1 MSTLSTPRYHHGD
14 LRNTLLAAAE
24 RIIDSDPAR
33 TFSLRELARTAGVS
47 HAAPYKHFATQA
59 ELVAELA
66 RRWMADF
73 VDAQEQ
79 AVTGADARADLL
91 AAGQAYT
98 GWAASH
104 PSRFTIIFDPAWNTG
119 TGSGVLAGEATRH
132 EALLQ
137 RLTTTAIGAGVLSGP
152 APAAAT
158 HLWALVHGL
167 ATLVILGHIARA
179 DVPAALQ
186 RALLPA

>member
-1 MSTLSTPRYHHGD
+1 MSTSSPSTYHHGD
-14 LRNTLLAAAE
+14 LRNALLAAAE
-24 RIIDSDPAR
+24 RIIDADPAR
-33 TFSLRELARTAGVS
+33 TFSLRELARAAGVS

-59 ELVAELA
+59 ALVAELA

-73 VDAQEQ
+73 VDTQEES
-79 AVTGADARADLL
+79 VTGADARADLL
-91 AAGQAYT
+91 AAGQAYA

-119 TGSGVLAGEATRH
+119 TQSGALAGEAARH

-137 RLTTTAIGAGVLSGP
+137 RLTTAAVDADVLSGP
-152 APAAAT
+152 PPAAAI

-167 ATLVILGHIARA
+167 ATLVILGHVARA
-179 DVPAALQ
+179 DVPEALQ

>member
-1 MSTLSTPRYHHGD
+1 MSTSSSSRYHHGD

-33 TFSLRELARTAGVS
+33 TFSLRELARAAGVS

-66 RRWMADF
+66 RLWMADF

-104 PSRFTIIFDPAWNTG
+104 PSRFTIIFDPAWNSGTG
-119 TGSGVLAGEATRH
+119 TGVLAGEATRH

-137 RLTTTAIGAGVLSGP
+137 RLTTAAIDAGVLSGP
-152 APAAAT
+152 APAAAMY
-158 HLWALVHGL
+158 LWALVHGL
-167 ATLVILGHIARA
+167 ATLVILGHVARA

-186 RALLPA
+186 RALLSA